1 MGKGSNQRPGNG
13 YQDNWEKIF
22 GNKNNQPKDNQQK
35 DNKKDEK
42 QFCK

>member
-1 MGKGSNQRPGNG
+1 MIMGKGSSQRPGKD

-22 GNKNNQPKDNQQK
+22 GNKNKEKPEEK
-35 DNKKDEK
+35 KKDEK

>member
-1 MGKGSNQRPGNG
+1 MSKGSNKRPGNG

-22 GNKNNQPKDNQQK
+22 GNKNNHPKDNQPK

-42 QFCK
+42 